1 MAAGVTGY
9 PLGKKSAFA
18 VGDEVELEMQGE
30 TQCRILRHQTRRTFL
45 YRSDAWRQKL
55 IAANTTQLIL
65 VVATEPDFSDELLAR
80 AIIAA
85 ESEGMRC
92 LIVLNKCD
100 LLPKLAQTREK
111 LAEYR
116 ELGYEVLE
124 ISARQTVSIIRP
136 FLHKQ
141 SSILVGQSG
150 MGKSTL
156 IQALFPDAVVATR
169 EISTA
174 LGSGKH
180 TTTHARSYQLD
191 DDSDIIDC
199 PGLQEFGLGP
209 FVTSADRGRFPGISS
224 ASWEMQISRLQA

>member
-1 MAAGVTGY
+1 MIPRTGRIVAAFGRHYEISLSDDRRVTGY

-18 VGDEVELEMQGE
+18 VGDEIELEMQGE

-65 VVATEPDFSDELLAR
+65 VVATEPDFSDELLTR

-85 ESEGMRC
+85 ESEGMHC

-100 LLPKLAQTREK
+100 LLPGLAQAREK

-124 ISARQTVSIIRP
+124 ISARKDISVIRSICTSRVP
-136 FLHKQ
+136 FL
-141 SSILVGQSG
+141 SDR
-150 MGKSTL
+150 
-156 IQALFPDAVVATR
+156 A
-169 EISTA
+169 EW
-174 LGSGKH
+174 GSPH
-180 TTTHARSYQLD
+180 
-191 DDSDIIDC
+191 
-199 PGLQEFGLGP
+199 
-209 FVTSADRGRFPGISS
+209 
-224 ASWEMQISRLQA
+224 